1 MNKDIAALI
10 LRLGFGFY
18 MLLGHGIPKIPRLFE
33 DEIRF
38 ASVFGMPPA
47 MSLALVVFA
56 EVICAIAIIIGFKTK
71 WAVIPL
77 IFTMLVAAFYIHLN
91 DPWFA
96 VNAAGG
102 SNKEMAM
109 LFLFGYLGVYFLG
122 SGKYAVDRVTRF

>member
-1 MNKDIAALI
+1 MNKDIAALL

-18 MLLGHGIPKIPRLFE
+18 MLLGHGIPKIPRLFA
-33 DEIRF
+33 DEVRF
-38 ASVFGMPPA
+38 ASVFGMPPF
-47 MSLALVVFA
+47 MSLLLAVFA
-56 EVICAIAIIIGFKTK
+56 EVVCAVAIIVGFKTK

-77 IFTMLVAAFYIHLN
+77 IFTMLVAGLYIHWN

-102 SNKEMAM
+102 SSKEMAM

-122 SGKYAVDRVTRF
+122 SGKYSVDGLIKS